1 MLNNLTT
8 REMGGNRGWSAGSL
22 KVVESREWRERVCRI
37 SLKFEPAKEKERNSN
52 ANVTSV
58 VSKPGFGL
66 ELGLRT

>member
-1 MLNNLTT
+1 M
-8 REMGGNRGWSAGSL
+8 
-22 KVVESREWRERVCRI
+22 CRI

-58 VSKPGFGL
+58 VNKPGFGL